1 MAFQSVTP
9 IRLAQA
15 VITESYLAIYTCPT
29 NARTYVKDMLVC
41 NTQPGAVTVFIN
53 IVPDQAIV
61 GEANALLLILPVA
74 LKVMF

>member
-41 NTQPGAVTVFIN
+41 NTQPGR
-53 IVPDQAIV
+53 
-61 GEANALLLILPVA
+61 LLCLLI
-74 LKVMF
+74 